1 MRMNEKLYQLLQ
13 KAREDAALRG
23 RIWATREAADPALA
37 LCELA
42 TAEGF
47 PLTVGGL
54 FAEQEEFFCNLFRS
68 CNGSAV
74 QPLDGW
80 DDPYDM
86 FFAALQALEDGSEK
100 TN

>member
-1 MRMNEKLYQLLQ
+1 MNMNEQLYKLLQ
-13 KAREDAALRG
+13 KAGQDAALRE
-23 RIWATREAADPALA
+23 RILQTRTAADPALA
-37 LCELA
+37 LCELC

-54 FAEQEEFFCNLFRS
+54 FAEGEEFFCNLFRS

-80 DDPYDM
+80 DDPLDM
-86 FFAALQALEDGSEK
+86 FFAAMEALPAAE
-100 TN
+100 